1 MNSIFV
7 NIFGDEYS
15 IAGDVDPTDIKKY
28 AEYLDEKLTELS
40 VDTNIESKYKLSI
53 LCGLNIIEEMFTQK
67 EQLSEVEKY
76 LKKISN
82 LLDSFSAE

>member
-15 IAGDVDPTDIKKY
+15 IAGDVDPIDIKKY

>member
-1 MNSIFV
+1 MNNIFV

-28 AEYLDEKLTELS
+28 AKYLDEKLTELS
-40 VDTNIESKYKLSI
+40 VGTNIESKYKLSI

>member
-1 MNSIFV
+1 MNSISV

-15 IAGDVDPTDIKKY
+15 ISGDVDPSEITKY

-67 EQLSEVEKY
+67 NQFSEVEKY
-76 LKKISN
+76 LKRISN
-82 LLDSFSAE
+82 LLDSFSER

>member
-15 IAGDVDPTDIKKY
+15 ITGDVDPTDIKKY

>member
-1 MNSIFV
+1 MNSISV

-15 IAGDVDPTDIKKY
+15 IIGDIEPTDIKKY

-40 VDTNIESKYKLSI
+40 VDTDIESKYKLSI

-67 EQLSEVEKY
+67 NRFSEVEKY
-76 LKKISN
+76 LKRISN
-82 LLDSFSAE
+82 LIDSFSEE